1 VRLRLFAAAA
11 GALVTV
17 VACSGDGSTE
27 AFCETAATLAAD
39 NPAAA
44 FGAYEPSDPAASR
57 DQLERG
63 SAQLRRLAGD
73 APGEIA
79 DDADRLADVAEGLAE
94 ALNMADPEAVEQA
107 LRNLEPDLAEVEDA
121 SRRVTDYAATRC
133 DVDLGPATTAVP
145 D

>member
-1 VRLRLFAAAA
+1 MRLRLLAAAA
-11 GALVTV
+11 GAFVTV
-17 VACSGDGSTE
+17 VACSGDGSTG

-63 SAQLRRLAGD
+63 AAQLRQLAGD
-73 APGEIA
+73 APGEIS
-79 DDADRLADVAEGLAE
+79 DDVDRLADVAEGLAA
-94 ALNMADPEAVEQA
+94 ALTMEGPEAVERA
-107 LRNLEPDLAEVEDA
+107 LRDLEPDLAEVEEA

-133 DVDLGPATTAVP
+133 DVDLDPATTTVP